1 MKFSCEKETLLNLL
15 NIASRAVTG
24 KSSMPLL
31 EGLLLAADADTLT
44 ITGYDLSMGI
54 RTTAQVDV
62 VEPGRIVLNSRLFCE
77 IVRKLPQDVVY
88 LETDDKLMTTIKCG
102 RSVFNLMASEAD
114 EYPALADVASDKGL
128 SLPQPILKSMIA
140 QTIFS
145 VSDNESKPIH
155 TGCLF
160 EIEGNRLNVVAVD
173 GYRLSVRRETVEGVP
188 GDMKVVVPG
197 ASLREIERIL
207 GDDDDIVEIFPDSK
221 NILFRIGGTTLIT
234 RLIDGEFLNYRAAI
248 PKEFEHEVSA
258 DRQELIQCIE
268 RVSLIVSEK
277 LKNPIRF
284 HFDGSYV
291 QMSCVTAIGK
301 SYDECPFDGS
311 IENLEIGFNNRYI
324 LEALLNTLIIAVVSA
339 FASTVLGTMAAVGIN
354 RMKRMQKKVM
364 MNITNFP
371 MVNPEIVT
379 GVSMMLLFVAAVSL
393 FGGKSHGMAS
403 LIIAHITFCLPY
415 VILSVLPKLRQMN
428 PNLFEAA
435 QDLGCPPVRA
445 FFKVVLPEIMPG
457 IVTGMIMAFTLS
469 IDDFVISYFTSGTTQ
484 TLPIYI
490 YSMTRKRISPEINAL
505 STVLFVCI
513 MLLLIII
520 NVRQGREE
528 RRAKKAERERA

>member
-102 RSVFNLMASEAD
+102 RSVFNLMANEAD

-160 EIEGNRLNVVAVD
+160 EIEGSRLNVVAVD

-188 GDMKVVVPG
+188 GDMKFVVPG
-197 ASLREIERIL
+197 TSLREIERIL
-207 GDDDDIVEIFPDSK
+207 DDDDDIVEIFPDSK

-324 LEALLNTLIIAVVSA
+324 LEALRAAGDEQVKLQLKGALNPMIIS
-339 FASTVLGTMAAVGIN
+339 
-354 RMKRMQKKVM
+354 
-364 MNITNFP
+364 P
-371 MVNPEIVT
+371 MEGNKYT
-379 GVSMMLLFVAAVSL
+379 YL
-393 FGGKSHGMAS
+393 
-403 LIIAHITFCLPY
+403 
-415 VILSVLPKLRQMN
+415 VLP
-428 PNLFEAA
+428 
-435 QDLGCPPVRA
+435 VR
-445 FFKVVLPEIMPG
+445 L
-457 IVTGMIMAFTLS
+457 
-469 IDDFVISYFTSGTTQ
+469 
-484 TLPIYI
+484 
-490 YSMTRKRISPEINAL
+490 
-505 STVLFVCI
+505 
-513 MLLLIII
+513 
-520 NVRQGREE
+520 
-528 RRAKKAERERA
+528 KAND

>member
-155 TGCLF
+155 TG
-160 EIEGNRLNVVAVD
+160 
-173 GYRLSVRRETVEGVP
+173 LSVRRETVEGVP
-188 GDMKVVVPG
+188 GDMKFVVPG

-324 LEALLNTLIIAVVSA
+324 LEALRAAGDEQVKLQLKGALNPMIIS
-339 FASTVLGTMAAVGIN
+339 
-354 RMKRMQKKVM
+354 
-364 MNITNFP
+364 P
-371 MVNPEIVT
+371 MEGDKYT
-379 GVSMMLLFVAAVSL
+379 YL
-393 FGGKSHGMAS
+393 
-403 LIIAHITFCLPY
+403 
-415 VILSVLPKLRQMN
+415 VLP
-428 PNLFEAA
+428 
-435 QDLGCPPVRA
+435 VR
-445 FFKVVLPEIMPG
+445 L
-457 IVTGMIMAFTLS
+457 
-469 IDDFVISYFTSGTTQ
+469 
-484 TLPIYI
+484 
-490 YSMTRKRISPEINAL
+490 
-505 STVLFVCI
+505 
-513 MLLLIII
+513 
-520 NVRQGREE
+520 
-528 RRAKKAERERA
+528 KAND

>member
-1 MKFSCEKETLLNLL
+1 
-15 NIASRAVTG
+15 
-24 KSSMPLL
+24 MPLL

-160 EIEGNRLNVVAVD
+160 EIEGSRLNVVAVD

-188 GDMKVVVPG
+188 GDMKFVVPG

-258 DRQELIQCIE
+258 DRQELIQ
-268 RVSLIVSEK
+268 
-277 LKNPIRF
+277 F

-324 LEALLNTLIIAVVSA
+324 LEALRAAGDEQVKLQLKGALNPMIIS
-339 FASTVLGTMAAVGIN
+339 
-354 RMKRMQKKVM
+354 
-364 MNITNFP
+364 P
-371 MVNPEIVT
+371 MEGDKYT
-379 GVSMMLLFVAAVSL
+379 YL
-393 FGGKSHGMAS
+393 
-403 LIIAHITFCLPY
+403 
-415 VILSVLPKLRQMN
+415 VLP
-428 PNLFEAA
+428 
-435 QDLGCPPVRA
+435 VR
-445 FFKVVLPEIMPG
+445 L
-457 IVTGMIMAFTLS
+457 
-469 IDDFVISYFTSGTTQ
+469 
-484 TLPIYI
+484 
-490 YSMTRKRISPEINAL
+490 
-505 STVLFVCI
+505 
-513 MLLLIII
+513 
-520 NVRQGREE
+520 
-528 RRAKKAERERA
+528 KAND